1 LSKYDTNMNRIIYI
15 FILSLI
21 PYLLFGQSSAE
32 TKVRQKVKFN
42 SDWKFML
49 DDKAGFE
56 SITYNDSAWRTLNLP
71 HDWSIEG
78 AFDAKNPATGMG
90 AFLPCGIGWYRK
102 SFMLPDS
109 MKNKRIVVQFDGV
122 YMNSKVYING
132 HFLGQYPYGYS
143 TFQYDLTEYMQFG
156 KPNIIAVRVD
166 NSLQPSSRWYSG
178 SGIYRNV
185 WLIATNQVHFD
196 NYSGVFVSY
205 PMVSKDNAEVKVQY
219 KITANAFPE
228 SEFHWWRRNTSLNK
242 RITKVATI
250 ISCIYDDNG
259 KMIAKSAIK
268 ENISDFNEFAYSQSI
283 IVKNPKLW
291 SANHPTTYTLKST
304 LEYDGKVMDD
314 YITTIGVR
322 KIEFSPEKGMLVNGA
337 QEKLKGVC
345 LHQDAGSLGIA
356 VPVGVWYERLKK
368 LKAMG
373 CNAIRPS
380 HHPFAPEFYDLC
392 DTMGFYIMDEA
403 FDEWNKGYTWGRT
416 ENVYGKVPYGYHLY
430 FNQWAETD
438 LRAMIRRDRNHPSVI
453 MYSIGNEIPN
463 QRTPDG
469 TQIAKRLQD
478 ICHSEDSTRLVT
490 SACDFVEDANSSGF
504 LTTLDIAGYNY
515 IDRYNGTA
523 MYLPEKTKYSKRL
536 ILGTETFHNTQ
547 YWLAVRDNDF
557 VIGEFVWVGYD
568 YLGEAGTWPKR
579 GWDAGII
586 DMAGSP
592 RPEYYLRKSYWT
604 SEPVVH
610 IAVETDKNPAS
621 DWHPRKAVSHW
632 NHKWSGNYLLPIYV
646 YSNCDEVE
654 LLINDSVIG
663 KKVVDK
669 NLYYARWDV
678 PYQYGKVHAIAY
690 SNNKKVAEHILK
702 TAGNATEMKIT
713 ANKTTIISNNEDVA
727 MLDLTIVDQNGILV
741 SDAENEIT
749 VKVTG
754 HARLIG
760 LDNGNQSDVE
770 AFKRNIR
777 KAFEG
782 RLLITLQAN
791 NSAGTIKVEIHA
803 AGLKAAV
810 YSLKSISER
819 Y

>member
-1 LSKYDTNMNRIIYI
+1 MKRIIYI
-15 FILSLI
+15 FLLSLF

-32 TKVRQKVKFN
+32 LRVRQKAKFN
-42 SDWKFML
+42 SDWKFIL
-49 DDKAGFE
+49 DDKAGCE
-56 SITYNDSAWRTLNLP
+56 SPVFNDSTWRLLNLP

-78 AFDAKNPATGMG
+78 AFDARNPATGMG
-90 AFLPCGIGWYRK
+90 AFLPCGVGWYRK
-102 SFMLPDS
+102 AFLLPDS
-109 MKNKRIVVQFDGV
+109 MKNKRIEIQFDGV

-132 HFLGQYPYGYS
+132 QFLGQYPYGYS
-143 TFQYDLTEYMQFG
+143 TFQYDLTEHIQFG

-196 NYSGVFVSY
+196 NYSGVFVTF
-205 PMVSKDNAEVKVQY
+205 PEVSKENATVKMQY
-219 KITANAFPE
+219 KITANAFPDTD
-228 SEFHWWRRNTSLNK
+228 FQWWRRNTASNK
-242 RITKVATI
+242 RVTKAATLTSNIFDNKGKLVA
-250 ISCIYDDNG
+250 NG
-259 KMIAKSAIK
+259 SIK
-268 ENISDFNEFAYSQSI
+268 ENITDFNNYTFHQILSL
-283 IVKNPKLW
+283 KNPKLW
-291 SANHPTTYTLKST
+291 SSESPSTYTLKTT
-304 LEYDGKVMDD
+304 LEYDGKVMDN
-314 YITTIGVR
+314 YSTTIGIR
-322 KIEFSPEKGMLVNGA
+322 KIEFSPEKGMSVNGIP
-337 QEKLKGVC
+337 EKLKGVC

-403 FDEWNKGYTWGRT
+403 FDEWNKGYEWGST
-416 ENVYGKVPYGYHLY
+416 ENSYGKVPYGYHLY

-438 LRAMIRRDRNHPSVI
+438 LKAMIRRDRNHPSVV

-463 QRTPDG
+463 QRTSDG
-469 TQIAKRLQD
+469 VQIAKRLQD

-490 SACDFVEDANSSGF
+490 SACDFVEDANSNGF
-504 LTTLDIAGYNY
+504 LSTLDIAGYNY
-515 IDRYNGTA
+515 IDRYNGVE
-523 MYLPEKTKYSKRL
+523 MYDPEKAKYPKRL
-536 ILGTETFHNTQ
+536 ILGTETFHNTA
-547 YWLAVRDNDF
+547 YWLAVRDNDT

-568 YLGEAGTWPKR
+568 YLGEAGIWPKR

-586 DMAGSP
+586 DMAGNP

-678 PYQYGKVHAIAY
+678 PYQYGKVKAIAY
-690 SNNKKVAEHILK
+690 RNNKKVAEHILK
-702 TAGNATEMKIT
+702 TAGNAIEMKIA
-713 ANKTTIISNNEDVA
+713 ANRTSIVANNEDVV
-727 MLDLTIVDQNGILV
+727 LLELTIVDENGV
-741 SDAENEIT
+741 TVPDAENEIT
-749 VKVTG
+749 VEVTG
-754 HARLIG
+754 PARLIG
-760 LDNGNQSDVE
+760 IDNGNQSDVE
-770 AFKRNIR
+770 AFKRNTR

-782 RLLITLQAN
+782 RVLIIIQA
-791 NSAGTIKVEIHA
+791 TA
-803 AGLKAAV
+803 AEGLVKIELTSVGLKPAE
-810 YSLKSISER
+810 YSIQAISSIP
-819 Y
+819 